1 MAGDLSSRSRGSSV
15 LVRGVPLHD
24 AHSDG
29 RGGVGDGA
37 GSRGHE
43 DGGVV
48 AVRAHVLHGVKV
60 LRHHHH
66 LHDIL
71 RVDVADVLL
80 EVHHGLA
87 QAVDDGLALARD
99 ACTRQKLRLASA
111 SAAFT
116 TMIFSASALSCAATR
131 RRCAALI
138 SFMAIFT
145 FWSGAMSVTSVW
157 MMAYPNSVIA
167 FSSMDFTSIAISS
180 LVVNTSSRLIRGTVD
195 RTTSKMYDRPM

>member
-24 AHSDG
+24 APSDG

-71 RVDVADVLL
+71 RVTSPMSCWKCITDSRRPLMMAWRWRAMP
-80 EVHHGLA
+80 VHA
-87 QAVDDGLALARD
+87 KNFAS
-99 ACTRQKLRLASA
+99 ASA

-116 TMIFSASALSCAATR
+116 TMIFSASALSCATTR

-157 MMAYPNSVIA
+157 MMAYPC
-167 FSSMDFTSIAISS
+167 
-180 LVVNTSSRLIRGTVD
+180 
-195 RTTSKMYDRPM
+195 